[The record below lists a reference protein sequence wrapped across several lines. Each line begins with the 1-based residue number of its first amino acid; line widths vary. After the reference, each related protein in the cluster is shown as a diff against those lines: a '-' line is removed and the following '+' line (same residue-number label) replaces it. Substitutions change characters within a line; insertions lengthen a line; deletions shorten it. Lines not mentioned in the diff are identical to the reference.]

1 MKGQIYSSKS
11 SRFVLS
17 GSFPIS
23 PLSYV
28 VISII
33 CVLFVLNH
41 TSWCFII
48 QLSRHLINFIVPFFQ
63 LTSGLCLTSQSYPRN
78 IYVLFKSVT
87 ATSSYSLCLFILT
100 SRGATLMIS
109 LFFVPSALN
118 TLNEKFI
125 GLVWILLSLT
135 NYSSI
140 PMCVHPESTSTFILI
155 FLLFFVFISACIFN
169 FLFPLLFWQF
179 GIIYLFWEFIWA
191 ISHTVL
197 T

>member
-11 SRFVLS
+11 SGFVLS

-48 QLSRHLINFIVPFFQ
+48 QLSGHLINFIVPFFQ

-78 IYVLFKSVT
+78 ISVLFKSVT
-87 ATSSYSLCLFILT
+87 VTSSYSLCPFILT

-125 GLVWILLSLT
+125 DLV
-135 NYSSI
+135 
-140 PMCVHPESTSTFILI
+140 
-155 FLLFFVFISACIFN
+155 
-169 FLFPLLFWQF
+169 
-179 GIIYLFWEFIWA
+179 
-191 ISHTVL
+191 
-197 T
+197 